1 MAGGITM
8 TNTAHI
14 FETDGIC
21 YKTEEHNDVCEDILL
36 TSSTTIPK
44 KPTSSSLDIDL
55 EEIYDFVKNVDK
67 EETYIQKD
75 ENSMIIILP
84 LDAKIGNST
93 VNIDFSE

>member
-1 MAGGITM
+1 MKKIVT
-8 TNTAHI
+8 I
-14 FETDGIC
+14 LIC
-21 YKTEEHNDVCEDILL
+21 YKKEEHNDVCED
-36 TSSTTIPK
+36 TSSTTIPT

-55 EEIYDFVKNVDK
+55 EEIYYLVKNVDK

-75 ENSMIIILP
+75 KISMIIILP